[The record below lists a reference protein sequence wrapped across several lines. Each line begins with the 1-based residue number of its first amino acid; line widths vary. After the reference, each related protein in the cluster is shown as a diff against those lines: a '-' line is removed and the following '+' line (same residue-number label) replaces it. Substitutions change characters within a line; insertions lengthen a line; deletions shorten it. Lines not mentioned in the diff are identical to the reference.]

1 MSRPPQNQVGE
12 VVGELKLIEY
22 TPGSSSPRTK
32 GKWLCE
38 CSCGQVA
45 VITTDNLRQGRSRTC
60 GHAQGARRTCGQA
73 QGARRA
79 PPKHLPDHPLV
90 VKGEGLR
97 AHHVRAAALT
107 AHLGPWAALGATNG

>member
-1 MSRPPQNQVGE
+1 MSRPPQNKVGD

-32 GKWLCE
+32 GTWLCE

-60 GHAQGARRTCGQA
+60 GHAQGL
-73 QGARRA
+73 RRA
-79 PPKHLPDHPLV
+79 PPKHLPDAPLV

-107 AHLGPWAALGATNG
+107 AHLGPWAALGATNV